1 MHDCAIAA
9 WSAKGYYDYSRPVS
23 GIRYMAEH
31 GQARTPTS
39 PTTPSGLPLIPGW
52 IEMVDDDP

>member
-31 GQARTPTS
+31 GQSSDPRPTIILQDC
-39 PTTPSGLPLIPGW
+39 P
-52 IEMVDDDP
+52 